1 MPESFAAE
9 ILDLSHSLLKLL
21 NLDLA
26 YRWTINHRLLFFLAF
41 AILLSFHFI
50 LLLKF
55 TTLGLVS
62 YLYILFYS
70 HGFFFSKPK
79 KATFLLSSHRV
90 GIQDYEFPEA
100 KIGILSQEYKHGKE
114 NRCRTLEYEVALE
127 GFSYVFLFYNY
138 ELWDLNISGEKLEEI
153 CIRWEFDSSDDSR
166 CGIYCTLRWS
176 IHDFLEG
183 FFI

>member
-1 MPESFAAE
+1 MLFSVFS
-9 ILDLSHSLLKLL
+9 LSSLSLSLSL
-21 NLDLA
+21 SRCSWDDVVPPSPPPPL
-26 YRWTINHRLLFFLAF
+26 
-41 AILLSFHFI
+41 LLSVTRSSWVFASAI
-50 LLLKF
+50 KA
-55 TTLGLVS
+55 
-62 YLYILFYS
+62 S